1 MSDLLKMMT
10 KKLERAEEAI
20 DFLEEKIQSLEN
32 ELDLLHDNMATLNEC
47 HGLCELNE
55 ENEDQPPK
63 EVMGKFHSVGLFCP
77 TCNLIISG
85 IEGDKHEC
93 IKS

>member
-10 KKLERAEEAI
+10 RKLERAEEAI

-32 ELDLLHDNMATLNEC
+32 ELDLLHDNMELLNEC
-47 HGLCELNE
+47 HALCELNE
-55 ENEDQPPK
+55 EK
-63 EVMGKFHSVGLFCP
+63 KKTGGALGKFTSIGLFCP
-77 TCNLIISG
+77 SCNKTVSG

-93 IKS
+93 R